1 MSEYQYY
8 EFQAVDRPLDEQEMA
23 ELRQLST
30 RATITPTRFL
40 NVYNFGNF
48 RGDPAVLMDRYFDAH
63 LYVANWGTHEFML
76 RMPHRL
82 LGMERVAP
90 YCTGDCLHARIKDD
104 FLILE
109 YRSETEDGEDFV
121 EGEGQLAGLLPVRAE
136 LAAGDLRSL
145 YLGWL
150 AGAQDEFLE
159 EDAVEPPL
167 PPGLGRLSA
176 ALRALAEFLRI
187 DDALLAAAA
196 ERSLPLQS
204 LQPGDDELTT
214 WVRALAEPEKD
225 RLLLR
230 FLREEGM
237 TSRAEVLQR
246 VRAARSPATEAAPE
260 RRTVQQLLQ
269 AAEEQRVRQ
278 RETAAAQAAQRQR
291 EQAAARTTYLA
302 GLAGREDDLW
312 RTVGT
317 IIEEKQISEYDRA
330 IQLLCD
336 LRDLAARSGQPAAFQ
351 ARVRQLREQFRS
363 RSGLLRRLDEARL
376 R

>member
-23 ELRQLST
+23 ELRRLST
-30 RATITPTRFL
+30 RATITPTRFV

-48 RGDPAVLMDRYFDAH
+48 RGDPATLMERYFDAH

-76 RMPHRL
+76 RLPHRL
-82 LGMERVAP
+82 LDMARVAP
-90 YCTGDCLHARIKDD
+90 YCTGDCLQARIKDD

-109 YRSETEDGEDFV
+109 FRSETEDGEDFV

-136 LAAGDLRSL
+136 LAAGDPRAL

-150 AGAQDEFLE
+150 ASAQDEFLE
-159 EDAVEPPL
+159 EDAIEPPP
-167 PPGLGRLSA
+167 PPGLGQPSA
-176 ALRALAEFLRI
+176 ALRALADLLRV

-204 LQPGDDELTT
+204 LQPDNDELTT
-214 WVRALAEPEKD
+214 WVRGLAESEKEL
-225 RLLLR
+225 LLLR

-237 TSRAEVLQR
+237 MLRAEVLRQ
-246 VRAARSPATEAAPE
+246 VEAAHAPAEDGTPE

-269 AAEEQRVRQ
+269 AAEQQRERQ
-278 RETAAAQAAQRQR
+278 RQAAAAQAAQRQR
-291 EQAAARTTYLA
+291 EQAAARATYLA
-302 GLAGREDDLW
+302 GLAGREDTLW
-312 RTVGT
+312 GTVGT

-330 IQLLCD
+330 VELLRD
-336 LRDLAARSGQPAAFQ
+336 LRDLAARSGQAAAFQ
-351 ARVRQLREQFRS
+351 MRLQQLREQFRG